1 MAAIP
6 LRRARRAPLP
16 HDTVRATARR
26 WLAPWGRLAGAD
38 RDALVDTT
46 VALDT
51 RLRWEAARGFTLTD
65 EVRTVV
71 AAHAALLVLHLDEG
85 IDSYAQVTSVI
96 VHAGTI
102 VRRGER
108 TLGSGQLHTDSPST
122 LAGEAHHRG
131 PVLVSWSAVR
141 SHALHPGR
149 GENVLFHEFAHRLDM
164 LDGVLDGT
172 PPLADAAALH
182 RWTSTCT
189 DVLQRLRSDDDGSGV
204 LRPYAATN
212 PTEFFAVATEVFFTR
227 PDDLRA
233 TEQRLYEVLCD
244 FYGFDLAAISPP

>member
-1 MAAIP
+1 MAGIP
-6 LRRARRAPLP
+6 LRRSRRSPLQP
-16 HDTVRATARR
+16 DSVRATARR
-26 WLAPWGRLAGAD
+26 WLAPWSRLTPAD
-38 RDALVDTT
+38 RDALVDGT
-46 VALDT
+46 VDLDA

-65 EVRTVV
+65 EARTVV
-71 AAHAALLVLHLDEG
+71 AAHAALMVLHLADG
-85 IDSYAQVTSVI
+85 SDSYAQVSSVI
-96 VHAGTI
+96 LHAGTI

-122 LAGEAHHRG
+122 LQGEAHHRG
-131 PVLVSWSAVR
+131 PVLLSWSAVR
-141 SHALHPGR
+141 AHALHPGR

-182 RWTSTCT
+182 RWTTICT
-189 DVLQRLRSDDDGSGV
+189 DALERLRAGDGEGV

-227 PDDLRA
+227 PDDVRA
-233 TEQRLYEVLCD
+233 AEPALYEVLRD
-244 FYGFDLAAISPP
+244 FYGFDLAAPCPP